1 MSPSTEPHAKP
12 PSTEAAP
19 VEAPKTQGRVFLV
32 VVDESPELKVA
43 LLYACR
49 RAQKTGGRV
58 ALLHVAET
66 GDFQQF
72 FGVGKVMAQETRQ
85 AAEALMQKMAAEVY
99 RLSGAMPVLYL
110 REGDRRDELIKL
122 INEEPSISILVLGA
136 STSAKGP
143 GPLISA
149 LTGKFVS
156 KLRVPLTIVP
166 GNLSDQDIQSIA

>member
-1 MSPSTEPHAKP
+1 MTDPVAPATA
-12 PSTEAAP
+12 EAA
-19 VEAPKTQGRVFLV
+19 APKGAGRVFLV
-32 VVDESPELKVA
+32 VVDETPELKVA

-66 GDFQQF
+66 GAFQQHIL
-72 FGVGKVMAQETRQ
+72 GVGKVMEQEARQ
-85 AAEALMQKMAAEVY
+85 AAETLMQKIAAEVY
-99 RLSGAMPVLYL
+99 RLSGAIPVLYL

-136 STSAKGP
+136 NPGAKGP
-143 GPLISA
+143 GPLVSA

-156 KLRVPLTIVP
+156 KLRVPITIVP
-166 GNLSDQDIQSIA
+166 GNLSLEEVESIA